1 MRPEATA
8 WRISI
13 SCGKMP
19 GCRSCWAMRCRA
31 RKQRGNSSISFM
43 TEKRSS
49 KRSRRWP
56 RTGELHSEREPGFTR
71 SGAGEPR
78 RGWELGRRCPAQ
90 KIATLDVDATII
102 ESWKREAK
110 SLLRRRGEL
119 VERSF
124 AHCYETG
131 AMRRC

>member
-1 MRPEATA
+1 
-8 WRISI
+8 
-13 SCGKMP
+13 
-19 GCRSCWAMRCRA
+19 
-31 RKQRGNSSISFM
+31 M

-131 AMRRC
+131 AMRRCHLRGQENILKRQLIHVGAFSDKSEAVL